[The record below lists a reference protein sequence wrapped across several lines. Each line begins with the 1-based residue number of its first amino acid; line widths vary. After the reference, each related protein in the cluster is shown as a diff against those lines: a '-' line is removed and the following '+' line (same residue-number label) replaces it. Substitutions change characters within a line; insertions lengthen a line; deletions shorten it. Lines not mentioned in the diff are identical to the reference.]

1 MTMWNH
7 WGRYHQSDGELGEEP
22 PELIRNLQY
31 WGGQLLTA
39 TDEAHRTKAA
49 KTLLQAA
56 ADNLWAS
63 ARWAPRRSPWR
74 FRGVSRTWRRT
85 ASGARTTLDDGLPSG
100 DLVHRRDTREAVAKS
115 MSCRA
120 TS

>member
-1 MTMWNH
+1 MWNH

-49 KTLLQAA
+49 KALLQGH
-56 ADNLWAS
+56 ADNLWAIGTVGT
-63 ARWAPRRSPWR
+63 APHPVA
-74 FRGVSRTWRRT
+74 VSRRLRNVVPNGIWGADNRWTTPYHPSTWYIDET
-85 ASGARTTLDDGLPSG
+85 DEQDGQ
-100 DLVHRRDTREAVAKS
+100 E
-115 MSCRA
+115 
-120 TS
+120 